1 MAWHLD
7 PGDTIERT
15 ALHDRYGGSI
25 QGGIA
30 PTRSTE
36 NVLIF
41 TDPDV
46 GHQHG
51 YFDHWEGDVFH
62 YCGEGQQGDQEMKRG
77 NKAILKHEE
86 QGRALRVFD
95 GVGGEVTYLG
105 EFELDPE
112 QAWYYDRAPE
122 SDGDA
127 MRNVIMFRL
136 TPKGEFYHEGEVV
149 EQEDLEPELDEEY
162 RTAQEDASPKA
173 AEASAPDPE
182 AVQRSVQSHAEIQNQ
197 IAEEAKEQGYEPRSP
212 GAGDPPFDVGWWEGD
227 VFVLVEVKSLQES
240 NETSQLRT
248 GLGQVLDYEDQL
260 RRAGVEVN
268 PILAVER
275 KPDEERWEEL
285 CGRHGV
291 QMRWPDGEMEGWLS
305 T

>member
-1 MAWHLD
+1 MSWELD

-15 ALHDRYGGSI
+15 EIHDRYGGSVR
-25 QGGIA
+25 GGIA
-30 PTRSTE
+30 PSRSTD
-36 NVLIF
+36 NVLVF
-41 TDPDV
+41 SDPTV

-51 YFDHWEGDVFH
+51 YFDHWEGEVFH
-62 YCGEGQQGDQEMKRG
+62 YCGEGQTGDQEMKRG
-77 NKAILKHEE
+77 NKAILEHEE

-95 GVGGEVTYLG
+95 GAGGEVIYVG
-105 EFELDPE
+105 EFGLDPE
-112 QAWYYDRAPE
+112 QVWYYDRAPE

-136 TPKGEFYHEGEVV
+136 IPEGEFYHEGEVI
-149 EQEDLEPELDEEY
+149 EPDDLQPELDEGY
-162 RTAQEDASPKA
+162 RPAQEDVSPKA

-182 AVQRSVQSHAEIQNQ
+182 AVQRSVQCHAQIQNQ
-197 IAEEAKEQGYEPRSP
+197 IAEEAEARGYDPRSP

-227 VFVLVEVKSLQES
+227 VFVLVEVKSLHES

-260 RRAGVEVN
+260 RRSDVTVR

-275 KPDEERWEEL
+275 EPDEERWEEL
-285 CGRHGV
+285 CDRHGV
-291 QMRWPDGEMEGWLS
+291 EMIWPDGEGEG
-305 T
+305 

>member
-7 PGDTIERT
+7 PGDTIARVD
-15 ALHDRYGGSI
+15 LHDRYGGAD
-25 QGGIA
+25 QGGISPCR
-30 PTRSTE
+30 PTP
-36 NVLIF
+36 NVLVF
-41 TDPDV
+41 SDPDV

-62 YCGEGQQGDQEMKRG
+62 YCGEGQKGDQEMKRG
-77 NKAILKHEE
+77 NKAILEHEE
-86 QGRALRVFD
+86 QGRALRVFA
-95 GVGGEVTYLG
+95 GVGGEVTYVG
-105 EFELDPE
+105 EFELHPE

-127 MRNVIMFRL
+127 MRDVIMFRL
-136 TPKGEFYHEGEVV
+136 VPKGEFHHEGEVV
-149 EQEDLEPELDEEY
+149 EPDELQPELDEGY

-182 AVQRSVQSHAEIQNQ
+182 AVQRSIQSHAQIQNQ
-197 IAEEAKEQGYEPRSP
+197 IAEEAVAQGYEPCSP

-227 VFVLVEVKSLQES
+227 VFVLVEVKSLQKS

-260 RRAGVEVN
+260 HRTGVDVR

-275 KPDEERWEEL
+275 EPEENRWNEL
-285 CGRHGV
+285 CDRHGV
-291 QMRWPDGEMEGWLS
+291 ELLWPDREMEGWL
-305 T
+305 